1 MTDDARS
8 YRDRLAELQ
17 FLAEQLPPEDRAR
30 IERTMRLIIEMQQA
44 AIRAQL
50 LVEEAVVAIWS
61 LAAPPTHLKPHRR
74 RSSPKWSRRG
84 HQNERGQLSYSRSSR
99 PLNFMNCI
107 LPCRMA
113 AA

>member
-8 YRDRLAELQ
+8 HRDRLAELQ
-17 FLAEQLPPEDRAR
+17 FLAEQLPSEDRAR

-61 LAAPPTHLKPHRR
+61 LAAPPTHLKPRR
-74 RSSPKWSRRG
+74 QPSPKWSRRG
-84 HQNERGQLSYSRSSR
+84 HQIERGQLSYSRSSR
-99 PLNFMNCI
+99 PLNFMYCI